1 MARIRKIEISNF
13 RGIQKMVWCPSS
25 GINCLIGMGDSG
37 KSTVLDAIDLCLGA
51 RRNVQI
57 SDADFYDLDITSPIS
72 ITLTLGVLDD
82 SMIAL
87 ESFGPFLRS
96 YYSATGII
104 EDEPSAG
111 AEVVLCLN
119 LTVTGDL
126 EPSWTLISDRASQQG
141 LVKTLAWKDR
151 LAMTNV
157 GVAELTRRLNS
168 LNRGTARNPPSAV
181 EMCALAFQRTPSM
194 ALAATLLT
202 ELRTMPNV
210 HVHRPAILYNVLK
223 ALRWASTGIVTLTEA
238 SIRVREENRLL
249 GRRLPK
255 RAVGST
261 LLLKGLEAEVAVVL
275 NAEGMSPQH
284 LYVAML
290 HLLFAANSS
299 FMIIIKTLLKP
310 G

>member
-1 MARIRKIEISNF
+1 
-13 RGIQKMVWCPSS
+13 
-25 GINCLIGMGDSG
+25 
-37 KSTVLDAIDLCLGA
+37 
-51 RRNVQI
+51 
-57 SDADFYDLDITSPIS
+57 
-72 ITLTLGVLDD
+72 
-82 SMIAL
+82 
-87 ESFGPFLRS
+87 
-96 YYSATGII
+96 
-104 EDEPSAG
+104 
-111 AEVVLCLN
+111 
-119 LTVTGDL
+119 
-126 EPSWTLISDRASQQG
+126 
-141 LVKTLAWKDR
+141 
-151 LAMTNV
+151 
-157 GVAELTRRLNS
+157 
-168 LNRGTARNPPSAV
+168 
-181 EMCALAFQRTPSM
+181 M

-284 LYVAML
+284 LYVAMTRGSMRL
-290 HLLFAANSS
+290 VVCSPNPIL
-299 FMIIIKTLLKP
+299 